1 MFRHCFFIFFDEI
14 FPAPSRKCPWFSRF
28 WKARSS
34 HSPCVYVLSV
44 LQPVFRGIQPFSRDS
59 LSPRMAVLLDSHRV
73 TINHSIVCLSSDVSF
88 VTLETIDRVP
98 SPRAFFSG
106 TGGAAASQMLSGRR
120 SAPALFCP
128 SARAGRP
135 TVCSLI
141 GRKKGPASALR
152 CSSEPFFVGT
162 LFYFGSCTE

>member
-28 WKARSS
+28 LKVRSS

-98 SPRAFFSG
+98 SPRAFFRNRRRG
-106 TGGAAASQMLSGRR
+106 RIPMLSGRR
-120 SAPALFCP
+120 SAAASFCP
-128 SARAGRP
+128 SPRAGRP